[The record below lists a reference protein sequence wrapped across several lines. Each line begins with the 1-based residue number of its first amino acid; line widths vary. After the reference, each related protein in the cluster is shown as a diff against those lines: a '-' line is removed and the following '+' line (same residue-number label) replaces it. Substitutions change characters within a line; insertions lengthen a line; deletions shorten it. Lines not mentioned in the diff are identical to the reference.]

1 MKPRRLVGAVFLVLL
16 LLAGCKPSSV
26 ETIPECEEDE
36 CAASALS
43 GGSLASLNSYRFTLE
58 MTTRWQVAGQTVEE
72 KETIIQEATRSPEE
86 TLHIKRIRQN
96 EETGIIPVSL
106 DSYRQGMLAFDSE
119 VRPDGDMCH
128 VYDIEQSPLAEGGVI
143 DPLAFFENAERKG
156 PQDRGRVVNDVVVDR
171 FSASG
176 LTLPLDVVEEET
188 ALLWVAQKGGYIVR
202 FMVEAKGQLEV
213 EGESVPASL
222 KWEFNLYDANEKL
235 EIALSP
241 DCQQQK
247 DFLDSLPIPEAA
259 EEMKIVNNRITFSSP
274 ETTLRTVD
282 FIRAGLENAGWK
294 SIDEIGE
301 EEDGFYFLQYQ
312 RGDEYVDVMIGR
324 PQEGGAFVTL
334 SQRP

>member
-1 MKPRRLVGAVFLVLL
+1 MKPRRLLDAVFLVLL
-16 LLAGCKPSSV
+16 LLAACKPSGF
-26 ETIPECEEDE
+26 ETISEVEDDE
-36 CAASALS
+36 SAASALS

-58 MTTRWQVAGQTVEE
+58 MTTDRQVAGRTVEE

-86 TLHIKRIRQN
+86 TLHIKRFRQN
-96 EETGIIPVSL
+96 EETGIIPVSS
-106 DSYRQGMLAFDSE
+106 DSYRLGMLTFDSE
-119 VRPDGDMCH
+119 ARPDGDVCH
-128 VYDIEQSPLAEGGVI
+128 IYDIEQSPLAEDGVI
-143 DPLAFFENAERKG
+143 DPQAFFENAERKG

-176 LTLPLDVVEEET
+176 LALPLDVVEEET

-247 DFLDSLPIPEAA
+247 DFLNSLPIPDAA
-259 EEMKIVNNRITFSSP
+259 EEMEIVNNRITFSSP

-282 FIRAGLENAGWK
+282 FIRVGLENAGWK